1 MKKYSASLAVIVP
14 AGVFMWLTF
23 FCLAASAAEK
33 HPFGPEDWA
42 KLRGAHAVAV
52 APDGSTILYRVD
64 FGASKGETN
73 KEWRLIAAD
82 GSNGHELKLPEHFEP
97 LGFTRDGSK
106 LYGVLEDKKSRKLAT
121 FPVLAGAP
129 NENPAVFAASPERVD
144 TAALSPDGARFA
156 VVADPRTA
164 DPLDEMHTVVENEQA
179 SLYVMNAEGSS
190 GTWWCPK
197 AQNVAGMAWSSEGSS
212 IALLSQTPMI
222 GYHYV
227 HSYIDVCTATGARR
241 VTDIPN
247 AAASEIPSGTGGIAW
262 ISGGKELAFVSTTT
276 DVLTPDHVWTV
287 AAAGGTPVDRTPNL
301 AASALGISED
311 AHGNVWVIVARGV
324 RSEVDSFSNG
334 ELKTA
339 YQWDNG
345 TVQGT
350 PVAPEI
356 ATAPQRLVFSV
367 EDPEHATNL
376 AVAEGTKLKKI
387 TNESDDQLS
396 NLALGPVKVVHWKSK
411 EGIQLEGIATF
422 PVGYVAGK
430 KYPFLVLP
438 HGGPEANDVL
448 DFNSFA
454 RLIAAMGYVV
464 LQPQY
469 RGSTGYGTDFLNA
482 IYQHFGDRAYHDVDS
497 ATDFAIE
504 QGWADPNRLAIFGW
518 SAGGFMTSWTVTQ
531 NHRYKAAIEGAGISD
546 WLSFMWTSDVQQ
558 IDYDQRWPDENPD
571 AFLKFSA
578 VMHAKD
584 VTTPLL
590 ILHGAGD
597 IRVPTYQGREFY
609 LALAARGKTVRM
621 VTYHDSPHF
630 PKLWEQR
637 ADIFKE
643 IRAWLEHYNP

>member
-1 MKKYSASLAVIVP
+1 VKKYSACLGVLVFAAVFW
-14 AGVFMWLTF
+14 GRSMR
-23 FCLAASAAEK
+23 AAEK
-33 HPFGPEDWA
+33 HPFGPDDWA
-42 KLRGAHAVAV
+42 RLHGAHPIAV
-52 APDGSTILYRVD
+52 APDGSTILYRLE
-64 FGASKGETN
+64 FGATKGETN
-73 KEWRLIAAD
+73 RRWKLIAAD
-82 GSNGHELKLPEHFEP
+82 GSNARELKLPEHFEP

-106 LYGVLEDKKSRKLAT
+106 VYGVLEDKKTKKLAT
-121 FPVLAGAP
+121 FSLTDTPPAAEAVVLS
-129 NENPAVFAASPERVD
+129 ASPDKVD
-144 TAALSPDGARFA
+144 TAALSPDGSQFA
-156 VVADPRTA
+156 VVADPRTP
-164 DPLDEMHTVVENEQA
+164 DRLEEVHTVVENEDA
-179 SLYVMNAEGSS
+179 SLYVMNVDGSS
-190 GTWWCPK
+190 GTWWCPAAK
-197 AQNVAGMAWSSEGSS
+197 NVAGMAWSADGSTV
-212 IALLSQTPMI
+212 AVLSQTPLI

-227 HSYIDVCTATGARR
+227 HGAIDVCSASGARR
-241 VTDIPN
+241 VTEIPN

-262 ISGGKELAFVSTTT
+262 TNGSKELAFVSTTT

-287 AAAGGTPVDRTPNL
+287 PTTGGAPVDRTPHL
-301 AASALGISED
+301 AGSALGISGD

-324 RSEVDSFSNG
+324 RSEVDSFGNG
-334 ELKTA
+334 ELKAA
-339 YQWDNG
+339 YQWENG

-356 ATAPQRLVFSV
+356 ATAPQRLVFGV

-376 AVAEGTKLKKI
+376 AVAEGSKLKKI
-387 TNESDDQLS
+387 TSEGDEQLADVS
-396 NLALGPVKVVHWKSK
+396 LGAVKVVHWKSK
-411 EGIQLEGIATF
+411 EGIPLEGIATF
-422 PVGYVAGK
+422 PAGYAAGK

-448 DFNSFA
+448 DFDSFA
-454 RLIAAMGYVV
+454 RFIAGMGYVV
-464 LQPQY
+464 LQPEY
-469 RGSTGYGTDFLNA
+469 RGSTGYGSEFLNA

-518 SAGGFMTSWTVTQ
+518 SGGGFMTSWTVTQ
-531 NHRYKAAIEGAGISD
+531 NHRYKAAVEGAGISD

-558 IDYDQRWPDENPD
+558 IDYDQRWPDENPE
-571 AFLKFSA
+571 AFLRFSA

>member
-1 MKKYSASLAVIVP
+1 
-14 AGVFMWLTF
+14 MWLTF

-164 DPLDEMHTVVENEQA
+164 DPLDEVHTVVENEQA

-324 RSEVDSFSNG
+324 RSEVDWFSNG
-334 ELKTA
+334 GRQTE
-339 YQWDNG
+339 YQWENG

-356 ATAPQRLVFSV
+356 ATAPQRLVLGV

-387 TNESDDQLS
+387 TNESDDQFS

-422 PVGYVAGK
+422 PAGYVAGK

-531 NHRYKAAIEGAGISD
+531 TGRYKAAIEGAGITA
-546 WLSFMWTSDVQQ
+546 WISFIPTIDTWQT
-558 IDYDQRWPDENPD
+558 DYDARMQEKD
-571 AFLKFSA
+571 APALERFSA
-578 VMHAKD
+578 VMHVNQ

-590 ILHGAGD
+590 ILHGEAD
-597 IRVPTYQGREFY
+597 VRVPTFQGHEFH
-609 LALAARGKTVRM
+609 AL
-621 VTYHDSPHF
+621 
-630 PKLWEQR
+630 L
-637 ADIFKE
+637 
-643 IRAWLEHYNP
+643 LER